1 MATIARQAN
10 IKVIA
15 TETTLLA
22 QLIVNAKFADI
33 IARLDAI
40 DAGIQEFDYDCGMC
54 GDGTNQIFRRM
65 TEDYDE
71 VDACE
76 TCVNK
81 YNLGHVAD

>member
-15 TETTLLA
+15 TETTPLA

-40 DAGIQEFDYDCGMC
+40 EAHAEEFDYDCGMC
-54 GDGTNQIFRRM
+54 GEGTHEIYRRM
-65 TEDYDE
+65 TEDYE
-71 VDACE
+71 PVDACE